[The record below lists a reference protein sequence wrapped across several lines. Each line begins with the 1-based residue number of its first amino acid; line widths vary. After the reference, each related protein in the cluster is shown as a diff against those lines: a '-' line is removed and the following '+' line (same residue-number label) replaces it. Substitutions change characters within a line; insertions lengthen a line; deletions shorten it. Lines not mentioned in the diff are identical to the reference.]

1 MLPQVTY
8 EAHKEYLAKMYEEYQ
23 RQEEENIKKGKKG
36 FVSTISGL
44 SAQAS
49 GIKGGVKIREMDDA
63 SRTPESEK
71 DYEST
76 DSDNNLLSDG
86 KEGPRAPGGA
96 VDQVRVDVH
105 DLLVDIKP
113 EKVEAT
119 EVKLDDLDSE
129 ALGVSDSGALVEMGS
144 LLDNVYCAA
153 VERIN
158 SNVSGVLL
166 PDGAVDDL
174 TTTPLITLDDEKDVI
189 PNADDFLMG
198 KGDKL
203 VSDLS
208 PVQPLVLPRPEHLV
222 PINATD
228 NLGLLMQVTGGS
240 EFGPLPI
247 ILEKDEFEVQPAS
260 QGAGSEAEVASTKQ
274 AEFAKDAAAA
284 ASEEE
289 PSAVKSSSAANAGS
303 TVSAVEA
310 LEDCKDKERK
320 IQTSTTQVGFRVYV
334 HLCIRANLASC
345 NSSSFPPSLN
355 STLTEPSLCR
365 VRQHWPLA
373 MSFIL
378 SDHQGS
384 LALHTPG

>member
-1 MLPQVTY
+1 MTY

-76 DSDNNLLSDG
+76 DSDNNQLSEG

-96 VDQVRVDVH
+96 MDQVRVDVH

-158 SNVSGVLL
+158 SNVSRVLL
-166 PDGAVDDL
+166 PDGAVDGP
-174 TTTPLITLDDEKDVI
+174 TTPPLITLDDEKDVI
-189 PNADDFLMG
+189 PNADGFLMG

-203 VSDLS
+203 LSDLS
-208 PVQPLVLPRPEHLV
+208 PVLPLVLPRPEHPV
-222 PINATD
+222 PTSTTD
-228 NLGLLMQVTGGS
+228 DLGLLVQVTGGS
-240 EFGPLPI
+240 ELGSLPI
-247 ILEKDEFEVQPAS
+247 ILEKDEFELQPSS
-260 QGAGSEAEVASTKQ
+260 QGSEAEVALTKR
-274 AEFAKDAAAA
+274 AEFAEDGAAAA
-284 ASEEE
+284 VSEEE

-303 TVSAVEA
+303 TVSGVEM

-320 IQTSTTQVGFRVYV
+320 IQTSTTQVGLYLCAFL
-334 HLCIRANLASC
+334 HLCKLAELQHFFLPFLAEHGQ
-345 NSSSFPPSLN
+345 SSHSA
-355 STLTEPSLCR
+355 
-365 VRQHWPLA
+365 V
-373 MSFIL
+373 
-378 SDHQGS
+378 
-384 LALHTPG
+384 

>member
-1 MLPQVTY
+1 MQSVGFLAFLQVTY

-49 GIKGGVKIREMDDA
+49 GIEAGVKIREMDDA

-76 DSDNNLLSDG
+76 DSDNNLLSEG
-86 KEGPRAPGGA
+86 KEGP
-96 VDQVRVDVH
+96 QVRVDVH

-129 ALGVSDSGALVEMGS
+129 ALGVSDNGALVEMGS

-166 PDGAVDDL
+166 PDGVSDGLA
-174 TTTPLITLDDEKDVI
+174 TPPLITLDDEKDAS
-189 PNADDFLMG
+189 PNGESFLMG
-198 KGDKL
+198 KGDEL
-203 VSDLS
+203 LSDLS
-208 PVQPLVLPRPEHLV
+208 PVPPLVLPRP
-222 PINATD
+222 PTSGTD
-228 NLGLLMQVTGGS
+228 DLGLLVQVTGGS

-247 ILEKDEFEVQPAS
+247 ILEKDEFELQPAP
-260 QGAGSEAEVASTKQ
+260 QGKAEVVWTKRAQ
-274 AEFAKDAAAA
+274 FAEDAAGVA
-284 ASEEE
+284 ASEDE
-289 PSAVKSSSAANAGS
+289 PSAVKSSAANAGG
-303 TVSAVEA
+303 SASSVEA
-310 LEDCKDKERK
+310 VGDRKGKEKK
-320 IQTSTTQVGFRVYV
+320 IQTSTTQVGLSRRNSRTLFIPTQE
-334 HLCIRANLASC
+334 HLHSK
-345 NSSSFPPSLN
+345 SSKKKRN
-355 STLTEPSLCR
+355 
-365 VRQHWPLA
+365 
-373 MSFIL
+373 
-378 SDHQGS
+378 
-384 LALHTPG
+384 